1 MRIVNLAR
9 QMAAGGT
16 QTVATRMASE
26 LRKRGHVAETWFLYL
41 RRPTYL
47 NQEGMRVLVHH
58 PPKGKASHIRVLITL
73 IQQLRSFRPDAVVT
87 YGPYANIPGQ
97 MGALI
102 SGVAV
107 RIASQR
113 NPSWIHPRLARY
125 LDCAMGSLGVY
136 TANIAVSHSVYDS
149 FKSYPKSY
157 VRRLRVI
164 HNGLAFGPSSLEPV
178 DAREKFALP
187 KQVPLVVNVGRLAH
201 QKNQELLLQAL
212 PFLPKVHLAIAGD
225 GELHQTLVQM
235 AATLGVQ
242 DRVHLLGE
250 VPPAD
255 IPDFLRAGNLFAF
268 PSRWEGFG
276 LALLEAMHAGLP
288 VIASDIPVL
297 REVLQGDDGEP
308 AGLLVPLDES
318 LAWSRAI
325 QRLLEDN
332 SLRAALSLRA
342 QRRAASF
349 ALERMVDGYENC
361 LVEQNLSGK
370 RNAL

>member
-1 MRIVNLAR
+1 MRIVNIAC
-9 QMAAGGT
+9 QMSAGGT
-16 QTVATRMASE
+16 QTLAMRMAAE
-26 LRKRGHVAETWFLYL
+26 FRKRGHVAETWFLFL
-41 RRPTYL
+41 KRPTYFG
-47 NQEGMRVLVHH
+47 QQGTRVLVRH
-58 PPKGKASHIRVLITL
+58 PPQGKTSYLWVMLALV
-73 IQQLRSFRPDAVVT
+73 QELRSFRPDAVVS
-87 YGPYANIPGQ
+87 YGPYASIPGQ
-97 MGALI
+97 IGGLI
-102 SGVAV
+102 AGVPIRV
-107 RIASQR
+107 ASQG
-113 NPSWIHPRLARY
+113 NPSWIHPRLTRY
-125 LDCAMGSLGVY
+125 LDCTMGSLGIY
-136 TANIAVSHSVYDS
+136 TTKIAVSDSVYE
-149 FKSYPKSY
+149 SYNGYPVPY
-157 VRRLRVI
+157 VKRLRVI
-164 HNGLAFGPSSLEPV
+164 HNGVAFSASSLEPV
-178 DAREKFALP
+178 EAREKFSLP
-187 KQVPLVVNVGRLAH
+187 KQVPLVLNVGRLAH

-297 REVLQGDDGEP
+297 REVLQGDEGGP
-308 AGLLVPLDES
+308 AGLLVPLDDS
-318 LAWSRAI
+318 LAWPRAV

-342 QRRAASF
+342 RRRAAF
-349 ALERMVDGYENC
+349 FDLERMVDGYEDC
-361 LVEQNLSGK
+361 LNGA
-370 RNAL
+370 RR